1 MAASPVFGYP
11 VLSLLPLALLSLAIW
26 PAAQKL
32 RVIHTFGLGWIA
44 GLGYAGALF
53 YWLSGIN
60 AAGAVITI
68 AGFAC
73 LPGLFAVGIQFAL
86 TRGLS
91 GVSFALWFASLWTS
105 LEFVGSDNIAPLPP
119 YGLGYFWWEYPM
131 LLQSAAWVSAYG
143 ASFVLALGNATIA
156 LAIRR
161 HLTRPTLALFLA
173 CSTGLIVIGAIS
185 FAGAPSYDSAPERH
199 LTIAALRTLRSGEEK
214 RDPQTLLDLV
224 TLTDSLT
231 DITKNARPGL
241 VVWPE
246 TAIPLSL
253 RSYRNRELITALLE
267 QAKSQN
273 APMLVGAHS
282 IEVVPG
288 EAPRL
293 YNAAF
298 LIPSSGYINQEYHK
312 ILLAPGVEKTLMAP
326 YLPPTLA
333 ERWPSRLQTGNTLGL
348 FNLDDH
354 KIGVFICWEVF
365 FPDFVRQLAQQG
377 AGVLINM
384 SNDNAAF
391 GDAESAYTIP
401 LPHVVLRA
409 IENQRYVVRSA
420 NGGPSIA
427 VDPYGRVAA
436 IENGAQ
442 ESILLATVNLQS
454 RNTFFSRHG
463 AVIAGILTVGTLIW
477 GLLLTMAP
485 RRLT

>member
-1 MAASPVFGYP
+1 M
-11 VLSLLPLALLSLAIW
+11 
-26 PAAQKL
+26 
-32 RVIHTFGLGWIA
+32 
-44 GLGYAGALF
+44 F
-53 YWLSGIN
+53 YWLLGVN
-60 AAGAVITI
+60 VAGAVITI

-86 TRGLS
+86 KRKLS

-105 LEFVGSDNIAPLPP
+105 LEFIGSDNIASLPP
-119 YGLGYFWWEYPM
+119 YGLGYFWWEYPL

-156 LAIRR
+156 LAIRK

-173 CSTGLIVIGAIS
+173 CSTGLVVMGAIS
-185 FAGAPSYDSAPERH
+185 FADAPSINSASEH
-199 LTIAALRTLRSGEEK
+199 QLKIAALRTLRSGEEK

-231 DITKNARPGL
+231 DITKDARPSL

-246 TAIPLSL
+246 TAIPVSL
-253 RSYRNRELITALLE
+253 RSYRSRELISELLE

-273 APMLVGAHS
+273 APMLIGAHS
-282 IEVVPG
+282 IEVISR

-298 LIPSSGYINQEYHK
+298 LVPSSGYIDQEYRK
-312 ILLAPGVEKTLMAP
+312 ILLAPGVEKTVMAP
-326 YLPPTLA
+326 YLPPALA
-333 ERWPSRLQTGNTLGL
+333 ERWPSRLQSGSTLGL
-348 FNLDDH
+348 FDFDDH
-354 KIGVFICWEVF
+354 KLGVFICWEVF
-365 FPDFVRQLAQQG
+365 FPGFVRQLPQQG
-377 AGVLINM
+377 AAALINM
-384 SNDNAAF
+384 SNDHAAF
-391 GDAESAYTIP
+391 GDAESAYKIP

-409 IENQRYVVRSA
+409 IENRRYLIRSA

-442 ESILLATVNLQS
+442 ESILLTTISLQ
-454 RNTFFSRHG
+454 RKVTFFSQHG
-463 AVIAGILTVGTLIW
+463 AVIAGIFAAGTFGW
-477 GLLLTMAP
+477 GLLLMITSRKP
-485 RRLT
+485 V